1 MFKNKNEVTKIS
13 NILFISLFGL
23 SVLSIISLIFG
34 GVDSIEGFSKNDY
47 YFNLVMLIIY
57 SIASFIVIF
66 LTNKKM
72 NLYKDEYPLSRRI
85 FNLFITLLV
94 MSMVITLSAEVFN
107 YVFYKNF
114 SWYSVITLIIGY
126 VPSCLLAIK
135 EVSKGKLLSTSNEK
149 KINVANILI
158 IYLLMNYYLNSV
170 SIIFK
175 MIFKMDE
182 ITTLISGLCWS
193 FIWIAVIV
201 ISYRL
206 INKKEEFIFSSN
218 EKVN

>member
-23 SVLSIISLIFG
+23 SILSIISLIFG
-34 GVDSIEGFSKNDY
+34 GVESIEGFSKNDY

-57 SIASFIVIF
+57 SIASFIVLF
-66 LTNKKM
+66 LTNKKVD
-72 NLYKDEYPLSRRI
+72 LYKDEYPLTRRI
-85 FNLFITLLV
+85 FNLFIVLLV

-149 KINVANILI
+149 KINVANLLI

-193 FIWIAVIV
+193 FIWIVVIV

-206 INKKEEFIFSSN
+206 INNKEEFIFKQK
-218 EKVN
+218 KV

>member
-13 NILFISLFGL
+13 DVLFISLFGL
-23 SVLSIISLIFG
+23 SILSIISFLFG
-34 GVDSIEGFSKNDY
+34 GEGSITVSSKNDY
-47 YFNLVMLIIY
+47 YFNIVMLVIY
-57 SIASFIVIF
+57 SIASFIVLF
-66 LTNKKM
+66 LTNKKVD
-72 NLYKDEYPLSRRI
+72 LYKDEYPLSRRI
-85 FNLFITLLV
+85 FNLFIVLLV
-94 MSMVITLSAEVFN
+94 MSMAITLSAEMFN
-107 YVFYKNF
+107 YVFYKEF

-126 VPSCLLAIK
+126 VPSCLVAIK

-149 KINVANILI
+149 KINVANLLI

-170 SIIFK
+170 LIIFK
-175 MIFKMDE
+175 MIFKMEE

-206 INKKEEFIFSSN
+206 INKKEEFIF
-218 EKVN
+218 KQKKM

>member
-72 NLYKDEYPLSRRI
+72 DLYKDEYPLSRRI
-85 FNLFITLLV
+85 FNLFIVLLV

-126 VPSCLLAIK
+126 VPSCLLAVK

-149 KINVANILI
+149 KINVANLLI

-170 SIIFK
+170 SILFK

-206 INKKEEFIFSSN
+206 INKKEEFIF
-218 EKVN
+218 KQKKM

>member
-13 NILFISLFGL
+13 NVLFITLFGL
-23 SVLSIISLIFG
+23 SILSIISFIFG
-34 GVDSIEGFSKNDY
+34 GAGSIEGFSKSDY
-47 YFNLVMLIIY
+47 YFNLVLLIIY
-57 SIASFIVIF
+57 SFASFIVLF

-85 FNLFITLLV
+85 FNLFIVLLV
-94 MSMVITLSAEVFN
+94 MSMVITLSAEIFN
-107 YVFYKNF
+107 YVFYKKF

-126 VPSCLLAIK
+126 VPSCLVAIK

-149 KINVANILI
+149 KINVANLLI
-158 IYLLMNYYLNSV
+158 IYLLMNYYLNSI

-182 ITTLISGLCWS
+182 ITILISGLCWS

-206 INKKEEFIFSSN
+206 INKKEEFIFKS
-218 EKVN
+218 KKM

>member
-1 MFKNKNEVTKIS
+1 MFKNKNEVKKIS

-23 SVLSIISLIFG
+23 SILSIISLIFG

-57 SIASFIVIF
+57 SIASFIVLF

-72 NLYKDEYPLSRRI
+72 DLYKDEYPLSRRI

-94 MSMVITLSAEVFN
+94 MSMVITLSAEIFN
-107 YVFYKNF
+107 YVFYKKF

-149 KINVANILI
+149 KINVANLLI

-193 FIWIAVIV
+193 FIWIVVIV

-206 INKKEEFIFSSN
+206 INNKEEFIFKQK
-218 EKVN
+218 KV

>member
-1 MFKNKNEVTKIS
+1 MFKNKNEITKIS
-13 NILFISLFGL
+13 NVLFISLFGL
-23 SVLSIISLIFG
+23 SILSIISLIFG
-34 GVDSIEGFSKNDY
+34 GVDSIEGFSKSDY
-47 YFNLVMLIIY
+47 YFNLVLLIIY
-57 SIASFIVIF
+57 SIASFIVLF

-85 FNLFITLLV
+85 FNLFIVLLV

-107 YVFYKNF
+107 YVFYKKF

-126 VPSCLLAIK
+126 VPSCLVAIK
-135 EVSKGKLLSTSNEK
+135 QVSKGKLLSKDNEK
-149 KINVANILI
+149 KINVANLLI

-170 SIIFK
+170 VIIFK

-182 ITTLISGLCWS
+182 ITTLIGGLCWS
-193 FIWIAVIV
+193 FIWIVVIV

-206 INKKEEFIFSSN
+206 INKKEEFIF
-218 EKVN
+218 KQKKM

>member
-72 NLYKDEYPLSRRI
+72 DLYKDEYPLSRRI

-94 MSMVITLSAEVFN
+94 MRIVITLSAEVFN

-158 IYLLMNYYLNSV
+158 IFLLMNYYLNSV
-170 SIIFK
+170 MLIFK

-182 ITTLISGLCWS
+182 ITTLIGGLCWS

-206 INKKEEFIFSSN
+206 INKKEEFIFKQK
-218 EKVN
+218 KV

>member
-206 INKKEEFIFSSN
+206 INKKEEFIFKQK
-218 EKVN
+218 KV

>member
-94 MSMVITLSAEVFN
+94 MRIVITLSAEVFN

-170 SIIFK
+170 GIIFK

-206 INKKEEFIFSSN
+206 INKKEEFIFKQK
-218 EKVN
+218 KV

>member
-13 NILFISLFGL
+13 NVLFIALLVL
-23 SVLSIISLIFG
+23 SILSIISFLFG
-34 GVDSIEGFSKNDY
+34 GAGSIEGFSKSDY
-47 YFNLVMLIIY
+47 YFNLVLLVIY
-57 SIASFIVIF
+57 SIASFIVLF

-85 FNLFITLLV
+85 FNLFIVLLV

-107 YVFYKNF
+107 YVFYKKF

-126 VPSCLLAIK
+126 VPSCLVAIK
-135 EVSKGKLLSTSNEK
+135 EVSKGKLLSKDNEK
-149 KINVANILI
+149 KINVANLLI

-170 SIIFK
+170 VIIFK

-193 FIWIAVIV
+193 FIWIVVIV

-206 INKKEEFIFSSN
+206 INKEEFIF
-218 EKVN
+218 KQKKM

>member
-72 NLYKDEYPLSRRI
+72 DLYKDEYPLSRRI

-94 MSMVITLSAEVFN
+94 MRIVITLSAEVFN

-158 IYLLMNYYLNSV
+158 IFLLMNYYLNSV
-170 SIIFK
+170 MIIFK

-182 ITTLISGLCWS
+182 ITTLIGGLCWAL
-193 FIWIAVIV
+193 IWIAVIV

-206 INKKEEFIFSSN
+206 INKKEEFIFKQK
-218 EKVN
+218 KV

>member
-13 NILFISLFGL
+13 NVLFISLFGL
-23 SVLSIISLIFG
+23 SILSIISLIFG
-34 GVDSIEGFSKNDY
+34 GVDSTEGFSKNDY
-47 YFNLVMLIIY
+47 HFNLVMLIIY

-72 NLYKDEYPLSRRI
+72 DLYKDEYPLTRRI
-85 FNLFITLLV
+85 FNLFIVLLV

-135 EVSKGKLLSTSNEK
+135 EVSKGKLLSISNEK
-149 KINVANILI
+149 KINVANLLI

-206 INKKEEFIFSSN
+206 INKKEEFIIKKKS
-218 EKVN
+218 

>member
-1 MFKNKNEVTKIS
+1 
-13 NILFISLFGL
+13 
-23 SVLSIISLIFG
+23 
-34 GVDSIEGFSKNDY
+34 
-47 YFNLVMLIIY
+47 
-57 SIASFIVIF
+57 
-66 LTNKKM
+66 
-72 NLYKDEYPLSRRI
+72 
-85 FNLFITLLV
+85 

-107 YVFYKNF
+107 YVFYNKF

-126 VPSCLLAIK
+126 VPSCLVAIK

-149 KINVANILI
+149 KINVANLLI

-170 SIIFK
+170 MIIFK

-182 ITTLISGLCWS
+182 MTTLIGGLCWS

-206 INKKEEFIFSSN
+206 INKKEEFIFKKKS
-218 EKVN
+218 

>member
-170 SIIFK
+170 GIIFK

-206 INKKEEFIFSSN
+206 INKKEEFIFKQK
-218 EKVN
+218 KV